1 MFVIVVGGG
10 KVGTYLARALLAQDH
25 EVVVIEKV
33 AKKAQLMGNLLETD
47 VTMVGDGCDP
57 LVLDQAGI
65 KRADVVVADTG
76 DDEDNLV
83 VCLIAKKRS
92 KARCIARVN
101 NPKNKLIFESIDR
114 ETPITL
120 ISSTEVILDAI
131 NAHVNANDYS
141 IITKLKDGDL
151 DLVKLKIPLGS
162 PADGRRIV
170 DVGLPRSS
178 IVVAVDRSGEDL
190 LIPNGDTL
198 LRGGDSVIL
207 MVKNESREDV
217 RAVLVGVKAPA

>member
-1 MFVIVVGGG
+1 VFVIVVGGG

-114 ETPITL
+114 EAPITL

-131 NAHVNANDYS
+131 NAHVNANDYA

-190 LIPNGDTL
+190 VIPNGDTL

>member
-1 MFVIVVGGG
+1 MFVIIIGGG
-10 KVGTYLARALLAQDH
+10 KVGTYLARALLVQEH
-25 EVVVIEKV
+25 EVVVIEKNP
-33 AKKAQLMGNLLETD
+33 KKAQLMANLLETD
-47 VTMVGDGCDP
+47 VTMFGDGCDP
-57 LVLDQAGI
+57 LVLEQAGI

-83 VCLIAKKRS
+83 VCLIAKKNS

-114 ETPITL
+114 DQPITL

-131 NAHVNANDYS
+131 NQHVNAHGIA

-151 DLVKLKIPLGS
+151 ELIKLAIPIGS
-162 PADGRRIV
+162 PADGKRIV
-170 DVGLPRSS
+170 DVNLPRSS
-178 IVVAVDRSGEDL
+178 IVVAVDRKGEDV

-198 LRGGDSVIL
+198 LRSGDSVIL

-217 RAVLVGVKAPA
+217 RSALVGAKANG